1 MQTPPLLILL
11 ECSAWTKLYPSISS
25 RPSGIE
31 ESKYVSDKNMKSCL
45 YIEIYAFSYVS
56 FENLWADKLF
66 RFQRQTER
74 RWFFRPGFSSLS
86 PWHSKRTKIY
96 RKVIIVICTLQNNDR
111 IEANF

>member
-56 FENLWADKLF
+56 FENLWADKLL

-74 RWFFRPGFSSLS
+74 RWFFRPGLVHYPHGTVKEQKF
-86 PWHSKRTKIY
+86 
-96 RKVIIVICTLQNNDR
+96 
-111 IEANF
+111 IEKL